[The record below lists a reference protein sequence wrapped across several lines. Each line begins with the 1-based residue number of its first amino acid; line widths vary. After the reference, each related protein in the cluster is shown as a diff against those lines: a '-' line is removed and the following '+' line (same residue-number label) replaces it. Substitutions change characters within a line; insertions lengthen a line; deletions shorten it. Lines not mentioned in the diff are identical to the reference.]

1 MNAKGNAVA
10 GVKAGALAL
19 LAALMVALAVAP
31 GATAAKI
38 DNPSPPNFRAEV
50 TGGFLQ
56 FVGSAG
62 TPLQLPLDFAT
73 FDPPLPNP
81 TLTGTITTNAQ
92 RNGVIN
98 IPQAGI
104 IFPPIPV
111 DVGDI
116 SLTVRL
122 LPVGN
127 ATGFIDPLSGRVDLN
142 VPIRLKAEGSA
153 LGQSLGGNCFIG
165 SAGSPINLGTA
176 THNGAFPS
184 TSSGVYVAD
193 FSPSDG
199 FTGGWLAAEPYSDE
213 SGSWAL
219 QPKLVPG
226 FPVGGANGKPL
237 PSAIPFNAL
246 TDFIPRSAGAWRGM
260 NETLAAP
267 AATGCGTGLAAG
279 IVNGQVNDLIG
290 LPSQAGSSTA
300 SLDFRFNVFN
310 ERPVAANAIVQKAVK
325 SRFVAPGV
333 SQSPWP
339 GTQVP
344 TAVSAQDLT
353 IDASTSYFKVGG
365 DATERYAF
373 DLGTGT
379 FGPWTTNPVASFIAP
394 TLSEG
399 APPVFL
405 PIRVR
410 VKDSEG
416 DIDINTRTLRVVPA
430 TDISV
435 TSAVSSVAGANFR
448 GGSPAQIAFSVTNN
462 STTDASSQSVAFSSS
477 LPSGITLTNL
487 NFPNAWSCSST
498 ASSVSCSLPQAGL
511 PAGQTAQF
519 ALSVDVATGA
529 ASPST
534 IQASAVMAGDPA
546 PANNSVNQPI
556 DVVKT
561 DLAVDLTRTTSLVAN
576 GWTPYEIAVSNVG
589 DGLTVG
595 ASTVNVSLPPDFSYR
610 SVGSGGAGWAC
621 SAPSDPRE
629 VVCGRT
635 ASIAG
640 NSSAPLLTVVANID
654 RNAAAIPSTV
664 SATVS
669 TQGDVNAFSGANSDS
684 DTETVAIVPDLT
696 VDTTIAGDYIV
707 GDPGEVTIVA
717 INQSVVPIN
726 GPTSITSTLP
736 AGLAVTSVSGPGWDC
751 SATVPG
757 SSDIDCSL
765 AAGIAGG
772 ASSPTLTASV
782 SVAQA
787 AYPGVTVDSTVAN
800 AEDGFAL
807 NNSESADVVVRR
819 LDIAIQKLAVK
830 PFNVGIEGRY
840 RLNVTNTGDAATVGA
855 ITVLDD
861 LPAGLRLKSVSG
873 AGWNCGN
880 SAVGAQRVECVLSS
894 FLGAGVQASPIE
906 IRVDVLD
913 AAAAAGTVTNTAFAD
928 TARDNRSVP
937 ADDAITANNTS
948 TVDTTAVAVD
958 LAIESRHPGDFRVM
972 TEDLYSLTVRNVGFF
987 GTDPGAPI
995 TVTNDLPTGILP
1007 IIDEIEVTRPGWSCV
1022 ASGSD
1027 VACTLPA
1034 PSPSTSAME
1043 PESAVTID
1051 IPVTVTD
1058 AAADQSDNIA
1068 EVSTAR
1074 DSNPVL
1080 SPNNRAVDPTTV
1092 IRSDLQIGATQT
1104 IAPRAGGIGEV
1115 SVSLDNIGSAA
1126 TAAPSVVTIPL
1137 APGTSYR
1144 PTGSTVAGWA
1154 CSSPGAGTQVTCT
1167 RSPAI
1172 ASGGSAP
1179 ALKIRTNVSAAAPNS
1194 WSTVITASTVGEAPQ
1209 RLANNSVTLSPV
1221 LEKVDLTVAKSHDPA
1236 AIKAGRPGSYTVE
1249 VSNVGNA
1256 ASTGAIRVED
1266 QVDSSFQNV
1275 SASGPGWSCPVTG
1288 NNVVCTRTSSLP
1300 AGQSAPLITI
1310 RFSVPGDVAGTRDS
1324 VATVTNSSDPYPA
1337 NNSSSDPIQVIA
1349 SADTAVTI
1357 DQPSTMRVGESTQIT
1372 YTVRNIGTDSTS
1384 GTPSVKMSMFA
1395 SSGLDPID
1403 VSSPDSWD
1411 CSAVAATQTEVA
1423 KFDCLLADTVEPGGT
1438 SSLVAEFDVIPTADT
1453 QTLTL
1458 ARATT
1463 AGDIN
1468 RSNDIATATSDLSGV
1483 DLQASVD
1490 LPTVNP
1496 VADLTAGET
1505 ARRIVTVRN
1514 VGTSSTTAS
1523 PSVRVPLPD
1532 GVQWDSGAT
1541 GAGGPGWSCQQ
1552 QDRDIVCKRTDQLL
1566 ANATAPALNIDLRAS
1581 RSNAPSI
1588 TVNYVAETIGDEN
1601 GLNDVAT
1608 RTDTVLYFPQTT
1620 ITSAPSG
1627 STTSRSGSVAFDSD
1641 DDAATFECRLG
1652 SDAFAP
1658 CTSPLELSGLSL
1670 GVTTVAV
1677 RAVNE
1682 RSMADQTP
1690 ATANWTVTAIQPT
1703 GPNTGVKLDLTGGSL
1718 SLAALGSV
1726 PLEPNLIKLAGRRYT
1741 DTGALLIPKE
1751 DVSFQTIV
1759 QSIPDV
1765 LGPGTVVTVE
1775 ISITATGDG
1784 LGSLP
1789 AGGGPATLTLPVR
1802 ADVQAKLGPVSVI
1815 PPGTEC
1821 ALNPVTFDLNGTYDE
1836 IAKTVSL
1843 ASSSVAFPQVTGCG
1857 SFQQTIDGLLELPR
1871 NDISIAMDFALEDV
1885 ADGAPNLAKPK
1896 VKAPKKVKPG
1906 KPLTLKVPVRNIG
1919 DAPATNVTVCLK
1931 SPTKF
1936 VRGKGSRCLTFTS
1949 IAPGSSATARFKVK
1963 TKKVKKGQKA
1973 KRARFQI
1980 STSYK
1985 TGDGTTKKEYVG
1997 HVTLIK

>member
-81 TLTGTITTNAQ
+81 TLTGTITTNAE

-104 IFPPIPV
+104 VFPPIPV

-213 SGSWAL
+213 PGSWAL

-226 FPVGGANGKPL
+226 KPVGGANGKPL
-237 PSAIPFNAL
+237 PSEIPFNAL

-290 LPSQAGSSTA
+290 LPSQAGASTA

-365 DATERYAF
+365 NATERYAF
-373 DLGTGT
+373 DFGTGT

-394 TLSEG
+394 TLAEG

-435 TSAVSSVAGANFR
+435 TSAVSSVAGAKFR

-534 IQASAVMAGDPA
+534 IQASVVMAGDPTS
-546 PANNSVNQPI
+546 ANDSINQPF

-561 DLAVDLTRTTSLVAN
+561 DLAVDLTRTTSLAAN

-595 ASTVNVSLPPDFSYR
+595 ATTVNVSLPPDFSYR
-610 SVGSGGAGWAC
+610 PVGSGGAGWAC

-629 VVCGRT
+629 VVCSRG
-635 ASIAG
+635 AVVAG

-669 TQGDVNAFSGANSDS
+669 TQGDVNAFSGADTDS
-684 DTETVAIVPDLT
+684 DTDTVAIVPDLT
-696 VDTTIAGDYIV
+696 VDTAIAGDYVV

-717 INQSVVPIN
+717 INQSVVSIN
-726 GPTSITSTLP
+726 GPTTISSSSLP

-757 SSDIDCSL
+757 SSDISCSL
-765 AAGIAGG
+765 AAGLAGG
-772 ASSPTLTASV
+772 ETSSTVTATV

-787 AYPGVTVDSTVAN
+787 AYPGVTVSSTVAN

-855 ITVLDD
+855 ITVLDE
-861 LPAGLRLKSVSG
+861 LPAGLRLKSASG
-873 AGWNCGN
+873 AGWNCSN
-880 SAVGAQRVECVLSS
+880 STVGAQSVDCVLSS

-913 AAAAAGTVTNTAFAD
+913 AAAEAGIVTNTAYAD

-958 LAIESRHPGDFRVM
+958 LSVDSTHPGNFRVM

-987 GTDPGAPI
+987 GTDPGESV
-995 TVTNDLPTGILP
+995 TVTDDLPAGILP
-1007 IIDEIEVTRPGWSCV
+1007 IISEIEITRPGWSCV

-1051 IPVTVTD
+1051 IPVVVTD
-1058 AAADQSDNIA
+1058 AAADQSDNVV

-1115 SVSLDNIGSAA
+1115 DVSLDNIGSAA

-1137 APGTSYR
+1137 AAGTAYR
-1144 PTGSTVAGWA
+1144 PIGSTVAGWA

-1167 RSPAI
+1167 RSLAI

-1194 WSTVITASTVGEAPQ
+1194 WSTVITASTEGEAPQ

-1288 NNVVCTRTSSLP
+1288 NNVVCTRTPALP

-1310 RFSVPGDVAGTRDS
+1310 RFSVPDDVAGTRDS

-1337 NNSSSDPIQVIA
+1337 NDSGSDPIQIVA
-1349 SADTAVTI
+1349 SADTAVSI
-1357 DQPSTMRVGESTQIT
+1357 DQPSTMRVGDSTQIT
-1372 YTVRNIGTDSTS
+1372 YTVRNTGTDSTS
-1384 GTPSVKMSMFA
+1384 GTPSVKMSIFA

-1423 KFDCLLADTVEPGGT
+1423 KFDCLLADTVGPGGT

-1453 QTLTL
+1453 QALTL

-1463 AGDIN
+1463 SGDIN
-1468 RSNDIATATSDLSGV
+1468 RSNDFATATSNLSGV

-1490 LPTVNP
+1490 LPVLNP
-1496 VADLTAGET
+1496 VVDLTAGET
-1505 ARRIVTVRN
+1505 GRRIVTVRN
-1514 VGTSSTTAS
+1514 VGTSNTTALQS
-1523 PSVRVPLPD
+1523 LRVPLPD

-1552 QDRDIVCKRTDQLL
+1552 QARDIVCNRTDQLL
-1566 ANATAPALNIDLRAS
+1566 AGATAPPLNIDLRAS

-1588 TVNYVAETIGDEN
+1588 TVNYVAETIGDED

-1765 LGPGTVVTVE
+1765 LGPGTVVQVE

-1836 IAKTVSL
+1836 GAKTVSL

-1857 SFQQTIDGLLELPR
+1857 SFQQTIDTLLELPR

-1885 ADGAPNLAKPK
+1885 ADGEPKLAKP
-1896 VKAPKKVKPG
+1896 VVRAPKSVKSG
-1906 KPLTLKVPVRNIG
+1906 KPVTLTARVSNIG
-1919 DAPATNVTVCLK
+1919 NAPATNVRVCFRAVSRTLI
-1931 SPTKF
+1931 
-1936 VRGKGSRCLTFTS
+1936 RGRSNVCRTITS
-1949 IAPGSSATARFKVK
+1949 IDGGKTGSTRQRFATKSGE
-1963 TKKVKKGQKA
+1963 KG
-1973 KRARFQI
+1973 KRVRFQVTATYKAADG
-1980 STSYK
+1980 STKRLSR
-1985 TGDGTTKKEYVG
+1985 G
-1997 HVTLIK
+1997 HVTVLK